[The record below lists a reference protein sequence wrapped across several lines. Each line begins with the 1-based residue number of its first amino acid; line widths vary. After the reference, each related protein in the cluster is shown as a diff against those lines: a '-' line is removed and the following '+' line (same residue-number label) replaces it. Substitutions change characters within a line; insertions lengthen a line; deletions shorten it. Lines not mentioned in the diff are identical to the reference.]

1 MYPQEKWKENVEPA
15 AVNASE
21 VIGNTTVFEYDLKAE
36 KSDTK
41 TYGLIIDRDAPSE
54 IVSEVINEDGSVD
67 KVVDLYA
74 MTALS
79 WKGLQEQQ
87 EEKEYLEA
95 DVAGLMLEV
104 AKKDAIIEEQKE
116 QLAILEQDMADIL
129 MEISKMRGI
138 K

>member
-1 MYPQEKWKENVEPA
+1 
-15 AVNASE
+15 
-21 VIGNTTVFEYDLKAE
+21 
-36 KSDTK
+36 
-41 TYGLIIDRDAPSE
+41 
-54 IVSEVINEDGSVD
+54 
-67 KVVDLYA
+67 

-87 EEKEYLEA
+87 EEKEYLET